1 MPDICLYFLI
11 VVRYTKNTIKINT
24 KGETMDNVES
34 FVRGLE
40 SLFNLDL
47 LNKTQRINN
56 SVIIIMEDG
65 TKIRVV
71 VDQLA

>member
-1 MPDICLYFLI
+1 
-11 VVRYTKNTIKINT
+11 
-24 KGETMDNVES
+24 MDNVES